1 MFEYKKEYEE
11 KKQSGV
17 KKNVVLSVV
26 AVATLLATSVGV
38 ISIATRQFSPRPTRI
53 VAETE
58 VTTEA
63 DETNKLYAVISKG
76 TVSAEA
82 LLKHALSTG
91 DYVTHMNITESI
103 KGSVTYADGSTKYNF
118 DKGVTN
124 VTVVVTYGSEVT
136 EYDINVT
143 AFSGGVSIEDVDIE
157 PSVNT
162 DSGLLPTV
170 ATGSVVTDASEAEG
184 TETTKGTEVVEIII
198 NPETSTETEPTEAV
212 EEPKRTEATKKPAE
226 TTKKPE
232 ETKKPASVQTQKPV
246 ETTRKETEP
255 TTPKPVETEPTTVA
269 TTPKPVETEP
279 VVTEPPVV
287 EETGGLPAGDYGYVG
302 IRYAID
308 YNNQVVYHNTGARW
322 DVCVELD
329 GWANFYYALSMETHV
344 DDNIAY
350 KALSYA
356 CACSNFSGY
365 DIVYV
370 PDHWTAEDVYNNYG
384 WEITSRV
391 KHGTYVDRT
400 GTGTYEYAC

>member
-11 KKQSGV
+11 KKQSGI
-17 KKNVVLSVV
+17 KKNVILPVV

-91 DYVTHMNITESI
+91 DYVTHMNMTESI

-143 AFSGGVSIEDVDIE
+143 ALSGGVSIEDVDIE

-162 DSGLLPTV
+162 DGGLLPTV
-170 ATGSVVTDASEAEG
+170 ATESVVTDASEAEG

-198 NPETSTETEPTEAV
+198 NPETSAETEPTEAV

-226 TTKKPE
+226 TTKKP
-232 ETKKPASVQTQKPV
+232 TPVQTQKPV
-246 ETTRKETEP
+246 ETTRKETEATTVV

-269 TTPKPVETEP
+269 TTPEP

-287 EETGGLPAGDYGYVG
+287 EETGGLPAGDYGYAG
-302 IRYAID
+302 MAYRID
-308 YNNQVVYHNTGARW
+308 YNTHTVYHDDGGGNWR
-322 DVCVELD
+322 VCVD
-329 GWANFYYALSMETHV
+329 SNGWDIFNHALSMELVV
-344 DDNIAY
+344 DDSTIW
-350 KALSYA
+350 KSLQYA
-356 CACSNFSGY
+356 CCTAVWSGY
-365 DIVYV
+365 DIVYI
-370 PDHWTAEDVYNNYG
+370 PAHWTAEDVYNSYG
-384 WEITSRV
+384 WELTSRV
-391 KHGTYVDRT
+391 KHGTYVDKT
-400 GTGTYEYAC
+400 GTGAYEYVC